1 MSEAVQH
8 AFKEWAVIVEAL
20 GSGEQTLI
28 LRKGGIHEG
37 RQGFGLRW
45 SEFLLFPT
53 YHHQQRDAVIP
64 AAQPACD
71 RLAATVLDPAKVKIQ
86 WLARVA
92 AWKRLETLAE
102 AERLRGRHL
111 WRDEVVAS
119 RWAWGRETGLH
130 AVIVRVHRLAIAHT
144 LPVLPAY
151 GGCRSWVELAIDLPV
166 EDARPVLSDGEFAGR
181 MRDFRA
187 LLEGPWQVP

>member
-1 MSEAVQH
+1 MQH

-64 AAQPACD
+64 AAQAAYD
-71 RLAATVLDPAKVKIQ
+71 RLAAASPHANSVKIQ

-92 AWKRLETLAE
+92 AWRRLETLAE
-102 AERLRGRHL
+102 VERLRGHHI
-111 WRDEVVAS
+111 WRDDVLAS

-130 AVIVRVHRLAIAHT
+130 AVVVRVHRMAVAHS

-151 GGCRSWVELAIDLPV
+151 GGCKSWVDLAIDIPV
-166 EDARPVLSDGEFAGR
+166 EDARPVLSDEAFAEQ
-181 MRDFRA
+181 MQNFRA
-187 LLEGPWQVP
+187 LLPGPWQTP

>member
-1 MSEAVQH
+1 MQH

-20 GSGEQTLI
+20 GSGEQMLI
-28 LRKGGIHEG
+28 LRKSGIHEG

-64 AAQPACD
+64 AAQVACD
-71 RLAATVLDPAKVKIQ
+71 RLAATSPHASSVKIQ

-92 AWKRLETLAE
+92 AWRRLETLAE
-102 AERLRGRHL
+102 VERLRGRHI
-111 WRDEVVAS
+111 WRDDVLAS

-130 AVIVRVHRLAIAHT
+130 AVVVRVHRLAVAHS
-144 LPVLPAY
+144 LPVLATY
-151 GGCRSWVELAIDLPV
+151 GGCKSWVDLAIDIPV
-166 EDARPVLSDGEFAGR
+166 EDALPVLSDNVFAER
-181 MRDFRA
+181 MRDFQA
-187 LLEGPWQVP
+187 LLEGPWQTP